1 MISNKLRV
9 FNDINVPETQGT
21 YLVGRI
27 NLNYSEIVNLIGYPT
42 HQSPSGDNKVQKE
55 WVVEFDNQIFTI
67 YDWKTYDV
75 NYTVNQLDTF
85 HIGGTSDST
94 ELIEYLLNFKTK

>member
-21 YLVGRI
+21 YLVGRL
-27 NLNYSEIVNLIGYPT
+27 NLKYSELVNLLGYPT
-42 HQSPSGDNKVQKE
+42 YQNPSGDNKVQKE
-55 WVVEFDNQIFTI
+55 WVVEFDDQIFTI

-85 HIGGTSDST
+85 NIGGTSDST
-94 ELIEYLLNFKTK
+94 ELIEYLLNLKTK